1 MKRDLR
7 GIKVRILIIMSVFL
21 YTSSLYA
28 SDRVIGEVNGVKLYE
43 SQVQAI
49 IDELLPRAFYHS
61 TITPEKRNELRGKA
75 IDELI
80 KRELFY
86 QEARKRGMVVKRSE
100 IKDAIKTVKK
110 RFRSEEEFKRALKNS
125 NYTIESLEK
134 DIERNILINRFAE
147 KEIIER
153 SRVSEEQ
160 LKDYYEE
167 NKSTFKRPEA
177 IRLREILLK
186 VEPTSTTE
194 EKEKIKAQ
202 AEEIME
208 RLKRGEDFSQ
218 LAYKYS
224 MDDWRV
230 KGGDMGLVH
239 KGRLIPELED
249 VAFKL
254 KDGEISIVESIYGYH
269 IIKVDERVPET
280 QLTFDEVRD
289 RLRKELEDKNR
300 EMNEEA
306 LLKRLKD
313 GARIEIY

>member
-300 EMNEEA
+300 KMNEEA